1 LTDPPVS
8 KSLIHVKYFLR
19 LLLVELNRSGG
30 DVRVAVR
37 VLSQQNRMMGALS
50 ALNAVCVVGKL

>member
-1 LTDPPVS
+1 MS
-8 KSLIHVKYFLR
+8 KSLIHVKYFMR

-50 ALNAVCVVGKL
+50 ALDVVCVVGKL